1 MRKTLFAAAAAV
13 SLVFLTGAASAR
25 EIVGTTNAY
34 FSKAAVTALATDGS
48 KYTAKVTVTSSQ
60 RLATGKTVYTGT
72 YNLNVPNGKQVMLI
86 FSKLSSGGLLTPK
99 TVAHFPVSHS
109 NTTRTFHFH
118 VANAPAGAPDVISLG
133 MVKVGAKL
141 TTPETNPQTEV
152 DEDGNGS
159 SDFDD
164 DQGDNDD
171 MSDDQGCD
179 EDGDGIP
186 DEVDDDDS
194 QGDGDGQ

>member
-1 MRKTLFAAAAAV
+1 MRKTLLAAAV
-13 SLVFLTGAASAR
+13 ATVSLAFLTSAVSAR
-25 EIVGTTNAY
+25 EIVGTTKAY

-60 RLATGKTVYTGT
+60 KLPTGKTAYTGT
-72 YNLNVPNGKQVMLI
+72 YDLNVPNGKQVMLI
-86 FSKLSSGGLLTPK
+86 FSKVSSGGLLTPK
-99 TVAHFPVSHS
+99 TVAHFTASHS
-109 NTTRTFHFH
+109 NTYRTWHFH
-118 VANAPAGAPDVISLG
+118 VANAPSGAPDVISLG
-133 MVKVGAKL
+133 LVKVGAKL
-141 TTPETNPQTEV
+141 AVPETNPQTEV

-194 QGDGDGQ
+194 QDDGQ